1 MISRLTAVG
10 LALLLPAAAL
20 SEEVAVTDP
29 WARASITAS
38 RPAAAYMTIESSTGD
53 RLIGI
58 STPVAES
65 VVIHAVRE
73 EDGINRMVHLPALD
87 LPAGEPVTLAPGGMH
102 AMLMGLDAKLV
113 EGESFPMTL
122 RFEKALEL
130 TIEVPVLGIAAQGP
144 EKAGG

>member
-1 MISRLTAVG
+1 MISRPTAVG
-10 LALLLPAAAL
+10 LALLLPTAPL

-38 RPAAAYMTIESSTGD
+38 RPAAAYMTIESPTGD

-58 STPVAES
+58 TTPVAED

-87 LPAGEPVTLAPGGMH
+87 IPAGEPVTLAPGGMH

-113 EGESFPMTL
+113 NGESFPMTL
-122 RFEKALEL
+122 RFEKAPDITL
-130 TIEVPVLGIAAQGP
+130 EVPVLGIAAQGP
-144 EKAGG
+144 GEGGQ

>member
-20 SEEVAVTDP
+20 SEEVAVTDS

-38 RPAAAYMTIESSTGD
+38 RPAAAYMSIESSTGD

-58 STPVAES
+58 TTPVAES

-87 LPAGEPVTLAPGGMH
+87 IPAGEPVRLAPGGMH

-113 EGESFPMTL
+113 ESESFPMTL
-122 RFEKALEL
+122 SFENAPAV
-130 TIEVPVLGIAAQGP
+130 TVQVPVLGIAAQGP
-144 EKAGG
+144 DEGGQ

>member
-10 LALLLPAAAL
+10 LALLLPASAL
-20 SEEVAVTDP
+20 SEEIAVTDP

-38 RPAAAYMTIESSTGD
+38 RPAAAYMTFESSTGD

-58 STPVAES
+58 TTPVAKN

-87 LPAGEPVTLAPGGMH
+87 IPAGEPVTLAPGGMH
-102 AMLMGLDAKLV
+102 AMLMELDAKLV

-122 RFEKALEL
+122 RFEKAPEM
-130 TIEVPVLGIAAQGP
+130 TVKVPVLGIAAQGP
-144 EKAGG
+144 DEGGQ